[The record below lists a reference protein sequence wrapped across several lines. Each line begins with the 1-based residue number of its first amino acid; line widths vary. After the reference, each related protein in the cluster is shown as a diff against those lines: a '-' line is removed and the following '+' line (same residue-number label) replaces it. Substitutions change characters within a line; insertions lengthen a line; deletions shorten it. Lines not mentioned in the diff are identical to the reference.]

1 MKPLSCVHP
10 VGHVPV
16 LMNIIAPEGTVEVEA
31 AAPRLE
37 SAPAAVLAPV
47 PPLATGIWP
56 RNTPPK
62 KIRPKAI
69 DLTDAIVNRPNKTD
83 MPDPA

>member
-47 PPLATGIWP
+47 PPLAIGICAASGQH
-56 RNTPPK
+56 RTK
-62 KIRPKAI
+62 AKAI
-69 DLTDAIVNRPNKTD
+69 DLTDAMLNHPNRIE
-83 MPDPA
+83 MPAIA